1 MTEISFNGGRFV
13 SNREDLNYEEVLN
26 HFPCASI
33 IRILT
38 YNISRNQQDDKLLNA
53 LKETNADVQIIT
65 NVPSRMER
73 YYNSDAGNYMRMTAR
88 RNINIYI
95 SKLNPEN
102 FPNGFVP
109 FFNVHNH
116 AKIIGTEDIVYIGS
130 ANFSNESANNIETG
144 VIIEDKGFIQKL
156 YSEFFDAVKN
166 ESLSYYDENF
176 SAFSLFVLSLY
187 AKFEHH
193 YNKIITNVYTDYERT
208 KLVVAETI
216 FISVD
221 ELDALYR
228 DLEELEGLCNIA
240 EETYDE
246 ENDGYNE
253 ELDDLKE
260 ELQTL
265 NIEWLEEVVSE
276 DGDLYKLAS
285 FDSDAEV
292 GEIMQSDYS
301 QCAFDDQLDYYT
313 QKAMDRV
320 QAVYGDL
327 HDTFFDQGD
336 DFLNETPCEMP
347 FQQFYI

>member
-1 MTEISFNGGRFV
+1 MSGNDKK
-13 SNREDLNYEEVLN
+13 EDIE
-26 HFPCASI
+26 
-33 IRILT
+33 
-38 YNISRNQQDDKLLNA
+38 
-53 LKETNADVQIIT
+53 
-65 NVPSRMER
+65 
-73 YYNSDAGNYMRMTAR
+73 NSVKA
-88 RNINIYI
+88 
-95 SKLNPEN
+95 
-102 FPNGFVP
+102 
-109 FFNVHNH
+109 FFQE
-116 AKIIGTEDIVYIGS
+116 IIGTEDIVYIGS

-144 VIIEDKGFIQKL
+144 VIIEDKVFIQKL

-166 ESLSYYDENF
+166 ESLSYYDESF

-260 ELQTL
+260 ELQEML
-265 NIEWLEEVVSE
+265 FVIGPEGGFSIQEENFLMNNNFKPISLGKRVLRVE
-276 DGDLYKLAS
+276 TAAIYVAS
-285 FDSDAEV
+285 
-292 GEIMQSDYS
+292 IINY
-301 QCAFDDQLDYYT
+301 
-313 QKAMDRV
+313 
-320 QAVYGDL
+320 VYG
-327 HDTFFDQGD
+327 G
-336 DFLNETPCEMP
+336 
-347 FQQFYI
+347 

>member
-1 MTEISFNGGRFV
+1 MKTVIMAGGRGTRISELFPDIPKPLIPIEGVPVLEREIV
-13 SNREDLNYEEVLN
+13 SLRDQGFKDIIMTVSHMGNKIMN
-26 HFPCASI
+26 HFGDGAKLGVAIQYYNEVTP
-33 IRILT
+33 LT

-73 YYNSDAGNYMRMTAR
+73 YYNSDAGNHMRMTAR
-88 RNINIYI
+88 RNINVYI

-102 FPNGFVP
+102 FQNGFVP

-144 VIIEDKGFIQKL
+144 VIIEDKVFIQKL

-166 ESLSYYDENF
+166 ESLSYYDESF

-228 DLEELEGLCNIA
+228 DLGTFQLSDIFYNTVGGMIGGLM
-240 EETYDE
+240 Y
-246 ENDGYNE
+246 
-253 ELDDLKE
+253 
-260 ELQTL
+260 
-265 NIEWLEEVVSE
+265 
-276 DGDLYKLAS
+276 
-285 FDSDAEV
+285 
-292 GEIMQSDYS
+292 
-301 QCAFDDQLDYYT
+301 CAVM
-313 QKAMDRV
+313 KARKR
-320 QAVYGDL
+320 L
-327 HDTFFDQGD
+327 
-336 DFLNETPCEMP
+336 
-347 FQQFYI
+347 